1 MEKKLSLILLS
12 AFKVCSNN
20 IKTEE
25 KIEEEVSVSQIQ
37 VGLDNSSLNEQMK
50 AAISDKILYQKF
62 KAKNS
67 KLTNINH
74 LAKI

>member
-1 MEKKLSLILLS
+1 MEKKLSLILLN

-67 KLTNINH
+67 KLTNINP

>member
-50 AAISDKILYQKF
+50 VAISDKILYQKF

-67 KLTNINH
+67 KLTNINP

>member
-67 KLTNINH
+67 KLTNINP

>member
-50 AAISDKILYQKF
+50 VAISDKILYQKF